1 MYFGFLHIADG
12 VYVLCYVYYIYKYI
26 YDDSGYCAT
35 LYIRVQIALDL
46 KRHTDTGCVWVC
58 TTHQALGMTGLY
70 LYVRPWAWALSG
82 VADMWEKVLWM
93 IELRNSGRTL
103 FFFVAFEHCHLFM
116 CSFFYPYMELF
127 RLLMLFAETM
137 AELLVSIKHTRI
149 STHAYAHFV
158 RTTTSCTSTDR
169 STTCVFFVV
178 FFYSGFRRAMMILWC
193 DDDDDAAAA
202 ATTGIAVILSRCL
215 T

>member
-103 FFFVAFEHCHLFM
+103 FFRCIWTLPLIHVLIFLPIHGTLSSAYAICGNNGRVACFDQA
-116 CSFFYPYMELF
+116 YTY
-127 RLLMLFAETM
+127 
-137 AELLVSIKHTRI
+137 KYTRI
-149 STHAYAHFV
+149 RTLRTHNDFMHEHRQVYHV
-158 RTTTSCTSTDR
+158 
-169 STTCVFFVV
+169 CVFCC
-178 FFYSGFRRAMMILWC
+178 FFL
-193 DDDDDAAAA
+193 
-202 ATTGIAVILSRCL
+202 
-215 T
+215 